1 MQDKPH
7 KDEQAQG
14 SRMAFDQRDFR
25 TALGHFATGITVV
38 TACSRDGELLGV
50 TVNSFNSV
58 SLDPPLILFSLER
71 EALSRPAFEIAGA
84 FAVNILSCSQTVL
97 SQNFA
102 RTQGDKWR
110 GIAYERWI
118 TGSPILNDCLA
129 AFDCRTYAIHDGGD
143 HLIFVGE
150 VLRFAA
156 RSEGDP
162 LIYFRGSYTA
172 LK

>member
-1 MQDKPH
+1 
-7 KDEQAQG
+7 
-14 SRMAFDQRDFR
+14 MAFDQREFR

-38 TACSRDGELLGV
+38 TARTGDGELVGV

-71 EALSRPAFEIAGA
+71 RALSLPAFEEAGS
-84 FAVNILSCSQTVL
+84 FAVNILSASQTAL

-110 GIAYERWI
+110 GIACEYWT
-118 TGSPILNDCLA
+118 TGSPILSDCLA
-129 AFDCRTYAIHDGGD
+129 AFDCRTHAIHDGGD
-143 HLIFVGE
+143 HRIFIGE
-150 VLRFAA
+150 VLRFDGK
-156 RSEGDP
+156 SEGDP

>member
-1 MQDKPH
+1 MRDKHH
-7 KDEQAQG
+7 KHEQAQG

-25 TALGHFATGITVV
+25 TALGHFATGITVA

-71 EALSRPAFEIAGA
+71 GALSRPAFEAAGS
-84 FAVNILSCSQTVL
+84 FAVNILSCAQTAL

-110 GIAYERWI
+110 GIAYERWT
-118 TGSPILNDCLA
+118 TGAP
-129 AFDCRTYAIHDGGD
+129 
-143 HLIFVGE
+143 
-150 VLRFAA
+150 
-156 RSEGDP
+156 
-162 LIYFRGSYTA
+162 
-172 LK
+172 

>member
-1 MQDKPH
+1 
-7 KDEQAQG
+7 
-14 SRMAFDQRDFR
+14 MAFDQREFR

-38 TACSRDGELLGV
+38 TARSRDGELLGI
-50 TVNSFNSV
+50 TANSFNSV

-71 EALSRPAFEIAGA
+71 AAFSRPAFEAAGA
-84 FAVNILSCSQTVL
+84 FAVNILGSSQTAL

-110 GIAYERWI
+110 GITYERWA
-118 TGSPILNDCLA
+118 TGSPILSDCLA
-129 AFDCRTYAIHDGGD
+129 AFDCRTHAIHDGGD

-150 VLRFAA
+150 VLRFEA

>member
-1 MQDKPH
+1 
-7 KDEQAQG
+7 
-14 SRMAFDQRDFR
+14 MAFDQREFR

-38 TACSRDGELLGV
+38 TACARNGDLLGV

-71 EALSRPAFEIAGA
+71 RALSLSAFEDAGN
-84 FAVNILSCSQTVL
+84 FAVNILSDSQMNL

-102 RTQGDKWR
+102 RTQGDKWS
-110 GIAYERWI
+110 GIAFDRWE
-118 TGSPILNDCLA
+118 TGSPILKGSLA

-143 HLIFVGE
+143 HRVFIGE
-150 VLRFAA
+150 VLRFEAQT
-156 RSEGDP
+156 EGTP
-162 LIYFRGSYTA
+162 LLYFRGSYTT